1 MKTLLLLILLMTF
14 ISACEPEVEESSLGN
29 NSNQDQ
35 NNDSGSDTDP
45 IIDPDPN
52 TDPNHV
58 SNIYKAMGVG
68 GGGAMSGFAINPYSK
83 LRLIGTD
90 MGTLFRSVDDGASWQ
105 PINHNEAVFNSHLPH
120 AVSPGFSSDGN
131 TVFHASRGLNPIKS
145 IDKAQTFTPIDIP
158 LNGER
163 ILYWQNDSF
172 NENTI
177 LCATTNSLFISL
189 DKGDT
194 WTKSNSISGKAVGT
208 FVSNLQQD
216 THIYHGTTDGIWK
229 STDNGLNF
237 TKVYTPSGFSI
248 RSLTGGEDLSGT
260 TIAFIDDQGSSAC
273 AWAEPYR
280 SDWGDSSIDKTYEN
294 CGFVW
299 IGDGQMNF
307 TQSTQEAG
315 NHIKMAENDSDTI
328 YITGGKEW
336 IKQYGTQVRVTHDK
350 GINWDLKLNQFDWD
364 TGGAYLPWPSN
375 LLEYSAVAL
384 DIGWYDDGYESFEI
398 NKRDSNQVGGSG
410 FFFLHTSYDSG
421 NTWKAPFTEYK
432 DTGEKSASK
441 KWQTRGIEVISI
453 YRIKSHPTN
462 SNLIYA
468 ATADIGGMISEDKGE
483 SFRITK
489 VQYNSNYDYA
499 FDIQDDQVVYSA
511 SGNSHDWPEAWRAA
525 PIKSAGGIYKSTN
538 RGQDWSRITPIGDM
552 NRQFLSV
559 AYDSTN
565 NYIYGGSHQ
574 TGIVRSIDNGS
585 TWSYFNTGLPVGDK
599 VIPQIE
605 INPTNGNVYA
615 LVTGN
620 GDFSNQATTGIYFL
634 DVVNNSQ
641 TWTLLRG
648 IVNYPPE
655 ADSGYNV
662 WYYPTS
668 FAVDFNSG
676 GQTLWLVDYENNG
689 NWLMTGIWKST
700 DRGLSWNRV
709 KQMTHP
715 TTIIVDPNNS
725 NKVYAAGQHT
735 LDNSWGD
742 GGHYRTEDGGLTWIK
757 NETVTLQQN
766 ARSIMLDPTD
776 SNKIYLGFFGGGI
789 LHGPIDPQSD

>member
-1 MKTLLLLILLMTF
+1 MLLLLLMSVIT
-14 ISACEPEVEESSLGN
+14 ACEPNGEESSLGN

-35 NNDSGSDTDP
+35 NNDSGSNNDP
-45 IIDPDPN
+45 VIEPDPN

-58 SNIYKAMGVG
+58 SSIYKAMGVG

-90 MGTLFRSVDDGASWQ
+90 MGTLFRSIDDGASWQ

-131 TVFHASRGLNPIKS
+131 TVFHASKGLNPIRS
-145 IDKAQTFTPIDIP
+145 IDKAQTFTPINIP

-172 NENTI
+172 NENRI
-177 LCATTNSLFISL
+177 LCATTNSLFISE
-189 DKGDT
+189 DKGDS
-194 WTKSNSISGKAVGT
+194 WSKANTITGQSVGT
-208 FVSNLQQD
+208 FLSNLQQNN
-216 THIYHGTTDGIWK
+216 HIYHGTTDGIWK

-237 TKVYTPSGFSI
+237 TKVYTPNGFSI

-280 SDWGDSSIDKTYEN
+280 PDWGDSSIDNTYAN

-299 IGDGQMNF
+299 IGDDQMNF
-307 TQSTQEAG
+307 TKTTQEAG

-350 GINWDLKLNQFDWD
+350 GINWNLKLNQYDWD
-364 TGGAYLPWPSN
+364 TGGAYLPWPSS

-398 NKRDSNQVGGSG
+398 NKRDSNQIGGSG

-441 KWQTRGIEVISI
+441 RWQTRGIEVISI
-453 YRIKSHPTN
+453 YRIKSHPNN

-483 SFRITK
+483 SFRISQ

-499 FDIQDDQVVYSA
+499 FDIDDDQVVYAA

-525 PIKSAGGIYKSTN
+525 PIKSAGGIYKSTD
-538 RGQDWSRITPIGDM
+538 RGQNWDRITPTGDM

-559 AYDSTN
+559 GYDSIN
-565 NYIYGGSHQ
+565 KYIYGGSHQ
-574 TGIVRSIDNGS
+574 TGITRSTDDGS
-585 TWSYFNTGLPVGDK
+585 TWSYFNTGLPAGDK
-599 VIPQIE
+599 IIPQIE
-605 INPTNGNVYA
+605 INPANGNVYA

-634 DVVNNSQ
+634 DVANNSQ

-648 IVNYPPE
+648 VVNYPPE
-655 ADSGYNV
+655 ADTGYNV

-668 FAVDFNSG
+668 FAVDFSSS

-700 DRGLSWNRV
+700 DRGLNWNRV

-715 TTIIVDPNNS
+715 TTIIIDPNDS

-742 GGHYRTEDGGLTWIK
+742 GGHYRTEDGGISWVK

-776 SNKIYLGFFGGGI
+776 SSKVYLGFFGGGI